1 MKNNIPQLDALSLKR
16 IAEFFEVITFNN
28 DFDLVYEKQISNTGI
43 ILFHGEI
50 ELFKKKKSLL
60 INTPGS
66 IVGINSMLE
75 NVPLHYNCRV
85 KKDSTIIMLPKSEI
99 IKILQKRNDPLFK
112 LISECSQM
120 DIAS

>member
-1 MKNNIPQLDALSLKR
+1 MKNNIPQLDALNLKR
-16 IAEFFEVITFNN
+16 IADFFEVITFNN

-75 NVPLHYNCRV
+75 NVPLPYNCRV

>member
-1 MKNNIPQLDALSLKR
+1 MKNNIPQLDALNLKR
-16 IAEFFEVITFNN
+16 IADFFEVITFNN

-50 ELFKKKKSLL
+50 ELFKKKKSLF

-99 IKILQKRNDPLFK
+99 MKILQTRNDPLFK

>member
-1 MKNNIPQLDALSLKR
+1 MKNNIPQLDALNLKR
-16 IAEFFEVITFNN
+16 IADFFEVITFNN

-66 IVGINSMLE
+66 IVRINSMLE

>member
-85 KKDSTIIMLPKSEI
+85 KKHSTIIMLPKSEI

-120 DIAS
+120 DFAS